1 MALRFCALGLL
12 ARWIINLP
20 YRFYLQQRI
29 QGCVEQASESEQKK
43 FVRYFTESAWLLF

>member
-1 MALRFCALGLL
+1 MKEQAHYGRGG
-12 ARWIINLP
+12 INLP
-20 YRFYLQQRI
+20 YRFYLLQRI